1 MKHKGF
7 YLQLHCSKSDPIKIV
22 PRPALRVGVIHTTAG
37 KLCDSRRSGDHNIFL
52 RCREQPHRR
61 FRQRQPDRRQL
72 RNQPAS
78 RLKPDPD
85 QNRRPGEQNIL
96 RLRPRPA
103 RPGRPRR
110 ELPELPLRPERQH
123 HRPDR
128 SERRRHRY
136 IPVRPLRRIGK
147 QNWLNRHPLPLQRTG
162 RGDDR

>member
-52 RCREQPHRR
+52 R
-61 FRQRQPDRRQL
+61 L

-136 IPVRPLRRIGK
+136 IPVRPLRRTGE
-147 QNWLNRHPLPLQRTG
+147 QNRLNRHPLPLQRTV